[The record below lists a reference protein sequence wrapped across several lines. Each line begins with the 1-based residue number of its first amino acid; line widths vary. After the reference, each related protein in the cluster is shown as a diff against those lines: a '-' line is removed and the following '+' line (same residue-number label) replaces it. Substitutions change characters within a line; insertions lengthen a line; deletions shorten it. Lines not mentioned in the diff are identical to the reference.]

1 MSDPIRILYVEDEP
15 QLREAMAEELQ
26 DLGAQVIACAD
37 GNAAFQA
44 IQDNPFDVVITDL
57 KMPYLDGIGLRKK
70 VSTDS
75 GPCPEVWIALS
86 AYSEQ
91 QPEEFKT
98 MGFDEVF
105 YKPFKPKLLIGMCMK
120 ILSQKRKVAA

>member
-1 MSDPIRILYVEDEP
+1 MRILYAEDEP
-15 QLREAMAEELQ
+15 QLREAMAEELT
-26 DLGAQVIACAD
+26 DLGAEVITCSD
-37 GNAAFQA
+37 GVAALQA
-44 IQDNPFDVVITDL
+44 LKENTFDVVITDL
-57 KMPYLDGIGLRKK
+57 KMPYLDGIALRKK

-75 GPCPEVWIALS
+75 YPCPQVWIAFS

-91 QPEEFKT
+91 QPEEFKA

-120 ILSQKRKVAA
+120 ILSQKRKSAA